1 MSDESDYVTEE
12 PEAPVAKPV
21 KARAVKKEKKA
32 AKAGGNPRRGKM
44 AAGADGKAAFESGGG
59 AAAPK
64 FFEAAAVCEELKLW
78 WNHERGDAFLLR
90 GPDGRWAQ
98 WTKDAVVDAMR
109 SLPGRMIA
117 IKARDGEMLSESKMV
132 LMHARQHRALDGV
145 IPSLPG
151 YGSGIHTLDSGEKV
165 LVKHEPVMVEPV
177 KGTWENVKL
186 LIDNLLDRSGE
197 GGKDQAV
204 YFHAWCQVAARAI
217 REGEPGHWR
226 AGHAMIL
233 TGPAGCGKNR
243 LQEQIITPLLG
254 GYGRFADPAKFL
266 FESDEFNGDVFAA
279 EHLMLSEIPL
289 PSQRTMD
296 RTSLA
301 EKIKQVVANPAQ
313 RMRLMRTEPC
323 SVSPFWRL
331 TISVND
337 DKDKLRSLPLITG
350 DFGDKVL
357 IFHCA
362 KKPLPIIERDSIE
375 SQKRFREV
383 MAEELP
389 CYLDW
394 LLNEFVIPEEMLSY
408 GDGRSAT
415 RFGFREYHAPIIK
428 EGLFD
433 DTPHA
438 ELLRLVDMAR
448 FTSVGVGSWGG
459 GDDAD
464 EGRDLS
470 LWDLDGDKVATGP
483 NGARLRLWWGRAETL
498 QMLLCNDDKRWTCSV
513 ATMAKK
519 LFQHSSKCGVLLG
532 RLYDD
537 EAMRDTRIDR
547 KNTEHWKGWV
557 IAPPTV

>member
-1 MSDESDYVTEE
+1 M
-12 PEAPVAKPV
+12 AKAKQP
-21 KARAVKKEKKA
+21 KGEKK
-32 AKAGGNPRRGKM
+32 GNPRRGKM
-44 AAGADGKAAFESGGG
+44 AVDADGKASFESGSD

-64 FFEAAAVCEELKLW
+64 FFDAAAVCEELNLW
-78 WNHERGDAFLLR
+78 WNHERGDAFVLR

-109 SLPGRMIA
+109 ALPGRMIA
-117 IKARDGEMLSESKMV
+117 IKARENEMLSEAKQV
-132 LMHARQHRALDGV
+132 LLHARRERALDAV

-151 YGSGIHTLDSGEKV
+151 YMSKIHKLDSGEKV
-165 LVKHEPVMVEPV
+165 LVKHEPVLVEP
-177 KGTWENVKL
+177 KAGEWSHIRQ
-186 LIDNLLDRSGE
+186 LIHGLLDRTE
-197 GGKDQAV
+197 DGGVDQTPW
-204 YFHAWCQVAARAI
+204 FHAWCKVAAQAI

-357 IFHCA
+357 IFHCR
-362 KKPLPIIERDSIE
+362 KVPLPIIERDSIE
-375 SQKRFREV
+375 SQKKFREV

-389 CYLDW
+389 HYLHW
-394 LLNEFVIPEEMLSY
+394 LLNDHEIPEEMLTY
-408 GDGRSAT
+408 ADGRSAT
-415 RFGFREYHAPIIK
+415 RFGFREYHSPVIK

-438 ELLRLVDMAR
+438 ELLRLIDMAT
-448 FTSVGVGSWGG
+448 FTRGGEWTGLDDGSGE
-459 GDDAD
+459 GDA
-464 EGRDLS
+464 LT
-470 LWDLDGDKVATGP
+470 LWDLPGDREATTADGTK
-483 NGARLRLWWGRAETL
+483 LRLWWGRAETL
-498 QMLLCNDDKRWTCSV
+498 QMLLTNEGGWRCSV

-532 RLYDD
+532 RLNDD
-537 EAMRDTRIDR
+537 EAIKGVRID
-547 KNTEHWKGWV
+547 KKDTKHWKGWL
-557 IAPPTV
+557 IAPPAV

>member
-1 MSDESDYVTEE
+1 MAE
-12 PEAPVAKPV
+12 
-21 KARAVKKEKKA
+21 KKTKGEKKA
-32 AKAGGNPRRGKM
+32 PKNPRRGKM
-44 AAGADGKAAFESGGG
+44 VADGEGKAVFESGAS

-64 FFEAAAVCEELKLW
+64 FFDAAAVCEELRLW
-78 WNHERGDAFLLR
+78 WYPEHGDAFVR
-90 GPDGRWAQ
+90 QGPDGRWAQ

-109 SLPGRMIA
+109 ALPGRMIA
-117 IKARDGEMLSESKMV
+117 IKARESEMLSESKMV
-132 LMHARQHRALDGV
+132 LMHAREHRALDAV
-145 IPSLPG
+145 LPSLPG
-151 YGSGIHTLDSGEKV
+151 YKSRIHTLDSGEKV
-165 LVKHEPVMVEPV
+165 VVKHEPVLVAPVERP
-177 KGTWENVKL
+177 WENVKR
-186 LIDNLLDRSGE
+186 LIDGLLDRREE
-197 GGKDQAV
+197 GGVDQAI

-226 AGHAMIL
+226 AGHALIL

-357 IFHCA
+357 IFHC
-362 KKPLPIIERDSIE
+362 KKTVLPIIERDSIE

-389 CYLDW
+389 GYLWW
-394 LLNEFVIPEEMLSY
+394 LLNEFTIPEEMLVY

-415 RFGFREYHAPIIK
+415 RFGFREYHAPVIK

-438 ELLRLVDMAR
+438 EMLRLIDMAV
-448 FTSVGVGSWGG
+448 FTRKGWGEFG
-459 GDDAD
+459 G
-464 EGRDLS
+464 EEPMGLP
-470 LWDLDGDKVATGP
+470 LWDLPGDKEPLDVRTGE
-483 NGARLRLWWGRAETL
+483 RLRMWWGRAETL
-498 QMLLCNDDKRWTCSV
+498 QMLLCNEDKDWMCSV

-537 EAMRDTRIDR
+537 EVVRSTRIDR
-547 KNTEHWKGWV
+547 KNTTHWKGWL
-557 IAPPTV
+557 IAPPGV